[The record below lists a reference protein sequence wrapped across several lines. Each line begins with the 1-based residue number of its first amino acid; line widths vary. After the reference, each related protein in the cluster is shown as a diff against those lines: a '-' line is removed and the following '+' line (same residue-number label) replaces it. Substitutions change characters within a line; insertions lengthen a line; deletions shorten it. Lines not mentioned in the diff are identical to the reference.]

1 MAALPRLHA
10 VGGDASMEVP
20 ARRRP
25 RRVEAPASRSRTRVG
40 MAIWSVVLIFVVLFA
55 AAAIQIRLIS
65 GQRQLDRIEQRISDA
80 QVRQDSLR
88 QKEASLRSP
97 AQITQIAADQLG
109 MVHAAPPLMVSP
121 AAQFIGSES
130 ALELPDGVS
139 LEDLT
144 NLAAALPGGAG
155 ETAAPGTVEAVP
167 GGAG

>member
-10 VGGDASMEVP
+10 VGSEASIDVP
-20 ARRRP
+20 TRRQRP
-25 RRVEAPASRSRTRVG
+25 RRVEAPATRTRSRVG
-40 MAIWSVVLIFVVLFA
+40 MAIWSVVLVFVVLFA

-121 AAQFIGSES
+121 DVPHLGTATPATTI
-130 ALELPDGVS
+130 
-139 LEDLT
+139 
-144 NLAAALPGGAG
+144 PGGAG
-155 ETAAPGTVEAVP
+155 
-167 GGAG
+167 